1 MTMMKKLLVLISLLF
16 VTSAVAQSAK
26 DISSDFNKSFTTY
39 TIKAGDTLNIVITPT
54 DDLSK
59 EVQVQSDGKITLKL
73 IGEIQA
79 SGITLK
85 ELSSRIEKEYE
96 KYVTKPVVSVTL
108 KEFGKRKVYVM
119 GQAKGS
125 GSYDYRDGITVLELE
140 SLAGGFSIEAE
151 LSQVKVFRGTGD
163 KRTILEVNMEDV
175 ITKGELKKD
184 IQLKPDDIVY
194 VPQKGV
200 AGWNWFLNNVM
211 PTVYLASTVVTIILL
226 FR

>member
-1 MTMMKKLLVLISLLF
+1 MKKLLVLISLLF

-125 GSYDYRDGITVLELE
+125 GSYDYRDGITVLELV

>member
-1 MTMMKKLLVLISLLF
+1 M
-16 VTSAVAQSAK
+16 
-26 DISSDFNKSFTTY
+26 
-39 TIKAGDTLNIVITPT
+39 LNIVITPT

-73 IGEIQA
+73 IGELQA
-79 SGITLK
+79 SGMTLK
-85 ELSSRIEKEYE
+85 ELSDRIEKEYG
-96 KYVTKPVVSVTL
+96 KYITKPLVSVTL

-125 GSYDYRDGITVLELE
+125 GSYDYRDGITVLEVV
-140 SLAGGFSIEAE
+140 SLAGGFAQEAE
-151 LSQVKVFRGTGD
+151 LSQVKVFRGSGD
-163 KRTILEVNMEDV
+163 RRTIIEVNMEDV

>member
-1 MTMMKKLLVLISLLF
+1 MKKLLVLISLLF

-125 GSYDYRDGITVLELE
+125 GSYDYRDGITVLELV

-175 ITKGELKKD
+175 ITKGELKKG
-184 IQLKPDDIVY
+184 IQLKP

>member
-1 MTMMKKLLVLISLLF
+1 MKKLLVLISLLF

-85 ELSSRIEKEYE
+85 ELYSRIEKEYE

-125 GSYDYRDGITVLELE
+125 GSYDYRDGITVLELV

>member
-1 MTMMKKLLVLISLLF
+1 MKRILLLVSLLF
-16 VTSAVAQSAK
+16 VATASAQSTSE
-26 DISSDFNKSFTTY
+26 SSLEFNKSFATY
-39 TIKAGDTLNIVITPT
+39 TIKAGDKLNIVITPT

-79 SGITLK
+79 SGMTLK
-85 ELSSRIEKEYE
+85 ELSDKIEKEYG

-119 GQAKGS
+119 GQAKSS
-125 GSYDYRDGITVLELE
+125 GSFDFRDGITVLELV
-140 SLAGGFSIEAE
+140 SLAGGFSLEAE
-151 LSQVKVFRGTGD
+151 LSQVKVFRGSGD
-163 KRTILEVNMEDV
+163 KRTVIEVNMEDV
-175 ITKGELKKD
+175 ISKGELKKD

-226 FR
+226 VR

>member
-1 MTMMKKLLVLISLLF
+1 MKKLLVLISLLF

-125 GSYDYRDGITVLELE
+125 GSYDYRDGITVLELV

-175 ITKGELKKD
+175 ITKGELKKG

>member
-1 MTMMKKLLVLISLLF
+1 MKKLLVLISLLF

-125 GSYDYRDGITVLELE
+125 GSYDYRDGITVLELV

-211 PTVYLASTVVTIILL
+211 PTVYLASTVVTKFTIYN
-226 FR
+226 

>member
-1 MTMMKKLLVLISLLF
+1 MMKKLLVLISLLF

-125 GSYDYRDGITVLELE
+125 GSYDYRDGITVLELV

>member
-1 MTMMKKLLVLISLLF
+1 MKKILTLVLLLAAAA
-16 VTSAVAQSAK
+16 SAQSAR
-26 DISSDFNKSFTTY
+26 DISSDFNRSFATY
-39 TIKAGDTLNIVITPT
+39 TIKAGDMLNIVITPT

-73 IGEIQA
+73 IGELQA
-79 SGITLK
+79 SGMTLK
-85 ELSSRIEKEYE
+85 ELSDRIEKEYG
-96 KYVTKPVVSVTL
+96 KYITKPLVSVTL

-125 GSYDYRDGITVLELE
+125 GSYDYRDGITVLEVV
-140 SLAGGFSIEAE
+140 SLAGGFAQEAE
-151 LSQVKVFRGTGD
+151 LSQVKVFRGSGD
-163 KRTILEVNMEDV
+163 RRTVIEVNMEDV